1 MVMITM
7 KMIVMAVMINEI
19 IAATVCTEGAT
30 QNEWGGAAAAKCDN
44 CNSSSYNSRGSSS
57 KVVGINEYILT

>member
-1 MVMITM
+1 MTM
-7 KMIVMAVMINEI
+7 KMIVMVVMINEI

-30 QNEWGGAAAAKCDN
+30 QNEWGGGAAARCDN

-57 KVVGINEYILT
+57 RVVVIDEYILT